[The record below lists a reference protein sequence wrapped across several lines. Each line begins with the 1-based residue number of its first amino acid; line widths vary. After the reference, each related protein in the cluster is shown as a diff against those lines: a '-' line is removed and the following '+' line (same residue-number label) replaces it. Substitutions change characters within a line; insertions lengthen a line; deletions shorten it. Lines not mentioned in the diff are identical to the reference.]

1 MANKADGSV
10 LIKANVDVDKAEK
23 DLERLKK
30 KIAQTEAEIEKMGTA
45 RFGLAQ
51 KSEELAKS
59 LDAAKAKLHQMKQAS
74 AGAFSSDEIADQA
87 ETVKALQHQFN
98 SVQSQVESYDRKI
111 ASATARLDEQTVEA
125 GELAKEIN
133 SVSAA
138 SRAAARAQEK
148 AAKSAKKF
156 GLRLREVIRSALVF
170 TLITQTLAKFRD
182 WFGKVL
188 KTSTE
193 AQQSFAKLKGALLTL
208 AQPLVE
214 ILVPALITL
223 TNLLTAV
230 VGRLAQFA
238 TALSGTSVSAASEAA
253 KALNDEAE
261 AVEGVGDA
269 AKDSAKSLAGFDEIN
284 KLSDNSGDNSE
295 TTAPDFTWSEG
306 ISEKMQEIAD
316 AVILIGIGLATW
328 KISADFLA
336 TLEGLTGK
344 FANIGTTIG
353 NIGIKIAGIAI
364 AVAGLMLLWNGFSD
378 AMTNGLD
385 WGNIATMIGGVTL
398 AAIGLGL
405 AFGTIGAGIALVV
418 GGIALLIAGFNDI
431 SQNGMTTKNV
441 LTVIAGLLAGGL
453 GIALLVGS
461 WIPLIIAAIAAVLLA
476 IVQFTGNG
484 EKLLQGFKDFFGGLI
499 DFVVNLI
506 NGDLDAAFEGL
517 KRAFRGLLNII
528 LTLAGSVV
536 NALIRGLNWLIG
548 KINTISF
555 TVPDWVPK
563 IGGKNVGFNLRTV
576 TEWTIPKL
584 ATGAVI
590 PPNREFLAV
599 LGDQHN
605 GNNIEAPESL
615 IRKIVREEAGGMN
628 SQLLQEI
635 LQAIKDGGVI
645 MLDGQKVSKRVVHH
659 INNMTAAAGESV
671 LLL

>member
-1 MANKADGSV
+1 MVNKADGSI
-10 LIKANVDVDKAEK
+10 LIKANVDTDKAEK
-23 DLERLKK
+23 ELERLKK
-30 KIAQTEAEIEKMGTA
+30 KIAQTEAEIEKMGTE
-45 RFGLAQ
+45 RHGLAQ
-51 KSEELAKS
+51 RAAELAAS
-59 LDAAKAKLHQMKQAS
+59 LDAAKAKLNQMKQAS
-74 AGAFSSDEIADQA
+74 VGAFSSDEIAEQA
-87 ETVKALQHQFN
+87 ETVKSLQHQFN

-111 ASATARLDEQTVEA
+111 ASATAKLDEQTVEA
-125 GELAKEIN
+125 GQLAKEIN

-170 TLITQTLAKFRD
+170 TLITQTLSKFRD

-188 KTSTE
+188 KTSDE
-193 AQQSFAKLKGALLTL
+193 AQQSFAALKGSLLTL
-208 AQPLVE
+208 AQPLVDVL
-214 ILVPALITL
+214 IPALISL
-223 TNLLTAV
+223 TNLLTAII
-230 VGRLAQFA
+230 GRLAQFA
-238 TALSGTSVSAASEAA
+238 TALAGTSVSAASKAA

-269 AKDSAKSLAGFDEIN
+269 AKDSAKSLASFDEIN
-284 KLSDNSGDNSE
+284 KLSDGEEKSE

-306 ISEKMQEIAD
+306 ISERMKKIAD

-328 KISADFLA
+328 KISSDFLSA
-336 TLEGLTGK
+336 LEGLTGK
-344 FANIGTTIG
+344 FAKIGTTIG

-405 AFGTIGAGIALVV
+405 AFGTIGAGIALVI

-461 WIPLIIAAIAAVLLA
+461 WIPLIISAIAAVLLA
-476 IVQFTGNG
+476 IAQFTGNG

-506 NGDLDAAFEGL
+506 SGDLDAAFEGL
-517 KRAFRGLLNII
+517 KRAFKGLVNVI

-555 TVPDWVPK
+555 TVPDWVPL
-563 IGGKNVGFNLRTV
+563 IGGKGVGFNLPRV
-576 TEWTIPKL
+576 TEWKIPQL

-599 LGDQHN
+599 LGDQHS

-628 SQLLQEI
+628 TQLLQEI
-635 LQAIKDGGVI
+635 LQAVRDSGVI
-645 MLDGQKVSKRVVHH
+645 VMDGQKVSKRVVQH
-659 INNMTAAAGESV
+659 INNMTVAAGESV

>member
-10 LIKANVDVDKAEK
+10 IIKANVDIDKAEK

-30 KIAQTEAEIEKMGTA
+30 KIVQTEKEIEKMGTA
-45 RFGLAQ
+45 RTGFAQ
-51 KSEELAKS
+51 KSAELAAS
-59 LDAAKAKLHQMKQAS
+59 LDEAKAKLYSMKQAS
-74 AGAFSSDEIADQA
+74 AGAFSSEQISEQA
-87 ETVKALQHQFN
+87 ETVKSLQKQYD
-98 SVQSQVESYDRKI
+98 SVQAKVESYDRKI
-111 ASATARLDEQTVEA
+111 ASAAARLDEQTVEA
-125 GELAKEIN
+125 GQLAKEIN

-138 SRAAARAQEK
+138 SRSAARAQEK

-193 AQQSFAKLKGALLTL
+193 AQASFAKLKGALLTL
-208 AQPLVE
+208 AQPLVDV
-214 ILVPALITL
+214 LVPALVLL
-223 TNLLTAV
+223 TNLLTAII
-230 VGRLAQFA
+230 GRLAQFT
-238 TALSGTSVSAASEAA
+238 TALSGTSVSAASKAA
-253 KALNDEAE
+253 KALNEEAE

-269 AKDSAKSLAGFDEIN
+269 AKGSAKSLAGFDEIN
-284 KLSDNSGDNSE
+284 KLSDNSGEDTS

-344 FANIGTTIG
+344 FAKIGTTIG

-418 GGIALLIAGFNDI
+418 GSIALLIAGFNDI

-461 WIPLIIAAIAAVLLA
+461 WLPLIIAAIAAVLLA

-517 KRAFRGLLNII
+517 KRAFKGLVNII

-536 NALIRGLNWLIG
+536 NALIKGLNWLIG

-555 TVPDWVPK
+555 TVPDWVPL
-563 IGGKNVGFNLRTV
+563 IGGSSVGFNLPKV
-576 TEWTIPKL
+576 SEWKIPQL

-599 LGDQHN
+599 LGDQRS

-628 SQLLQEI
+628 TQLLQEI

-645 MLDGQKVSKRVVHH
+645 VLDGQKVSKRVVHH